1 MQAKRPDSTPVEAHY
16 LAKSWMDRQRLVSRG
31 SMKGEYTIV
40 MNPFA
45 VQRNS
50 IRQEYFSNFR
60 DNSAI
65 SERIQHHLTQLLSNL
80 PNESYILPPAGYGDA
95 LVDCSDEKKGCRPSA
110 SDASS
115 RDVISPNASAN
126 VSVNGVDISVKPGAG
141 SSRVGT
147 TGGLGVG
154 NLPNQGNTSIKRQ
167 ETQDGNDSSK
177 HRISGALP
185 SSSLTSVGQDLNWP
199 LNGRREDTPTT
210 KVHSPSPDPVLMLE
224 TGPAGAA
231 DARVL
236 HSTGRGEASTS
247 TVTAAASSIC
257 GPEKQGQDC
266 DCSAETMPNR
276 NLAYLL
282 NSKHVRLELDE
293 IPPYTPPT
301 PASFQQAMTSQD
313 DCGSITE
320 RNQLAEKCTG
330 GVCGGST
337 CIDLSTKKE
346 NVLAV
351 NVSGHLNSNSR
362 SESPA
367 GVSVGST
374 AAPGPTSTNIPSPVR
389 RSPTFVGEPQ
399 AKRPRTDPSL
409 KIEQVGTTFAAG
421 WCGTS
426 GSEPKDR
433 GIQYP
438 SWKLASLPERP
449 LSALGRALG
458 GTVRSSTPIDNQ
470 GNVQKD
476 NSPSKTAFTHGPA
489 SSSGVGSVK
498 TGGSRAAEYHQAP
511 FDVAPPMKGSDNVGT
526 NMSMVERIGNTQNNG
541 ARLGQQLAYQGS
553 AMGKIEER
561 KDDSV
566 SGNLGS
572 ARGAPIVEGSTSD
585 GMDSRV
591 ESDGNVDT
599 NKDLKMNLNLNMSL
613 NVNVNSHHSK
623 SAEQPACDG
632 AKGGGSGG
640 VCAKRSLGLQCDI
653 CGVTFAKRGNKM
665 RHIATVHDRLKQFQC
680 DYCGMK
686 FGLKA
691 DLTRHRVR
699 IHESRAFSCTKCS
712 KSFAEESQLVMH
724 MRVTHEENTK
734 PWECATC
741 HIRFGRKSSLT
752 RHEQTVH
759 QQTRFA
765 CSICKKTYSQRFDAI
780 RHARKVHGVANADKN
795 GCFVLQQ

>member
-1 MQAKRPDSTPVEAHY
+1 MQAKRPDSTPIEAHY
-16 LAKSWMDRQRLVSRG
+16 LAKSWVDRQRLVSHG
-31 SMKGEYTIV
+31 SKKGEYTIV

-45 VQRNS
+45 VQRDS

-80 PNESYILPPAGYGDA
+80 PNESYLLPPTGYGDA

-110 SDASS
+110 CDASS
-115 RDVISPNASAN
+115 RDVISPSANAN
-126 VSVNGVDISVKPGAG
+126 VSVNGAGICINAGAG
-141 SSRVGT
+141 SSSVVT
-147 TGGLGVG
+147 AGGLGID
-154 NLPNQGNTSIKRQ
+154 NLPNQGNTSEKPQ
-167 ETQDGNDSSK
+167 ETQGGSNNAK
-177 HRISGALP
+177 RFSGAPP
-185 SSSLTSVGQDLNWP
+185 SSSLTSVRQDINWP
-199 LNGRREDTPTT
+199 LNGRREETPTP
-210 KVHSPSPDPVLMLE
+210 KVHSLSPDPVVMLG
-224 TGPAGAA
+224 TGPSGVA

-236 HSTGRGEASTS
+236 HTTGRGEVSTS
-247 TVTAAASSIC
+247 TVTAAASSTC

-293 IPPYTPPT
+293 IPPYTPT

-320 RNQLAEKCTG
+320 RNQLAEKCPG

-337 CIDLSTKKE
+337 CIDLSSKKE
-346 NVLAV
+346 KELAI
-351 NVSGHLNSNSR
+351 NVSGHLGSNSR

-367 GVSVGST
+367 GVSVRSTPGPGST
-374 AAPGPTSTNIPSPVR
+374 AGNIPSPVR
-389 RSPTFVGEPQ
+389 RAPTLVGEPQ

-409 KIEQVGTTFAAG
+409 KIDQMGTAFAAG
-421 WCGTS
+421 WSGPS

-433 GIQYP
+433 GMQYP
-438 SWKLASLPERP
+438 SWNLASLPERP
-449 LSALGRALG
+449 FSALGRALG
-458 GTVRSSTPIDNQ
+458 GTVRSPTPVDNQ
-470 GNVQKD
+470 GNMQKG
-476 NSPSKTAFTHGPA
+476 NSPPKLPFTHGLG
-489 SSSGVGSVK
+489 SSSDVANVK
-498 TGGSRAAEYHQAP
+498 AGGSRESEYHQTP
-511 FDVAPPMKGSDNVGT
+511 FDLAPPMKDNNNVGM
-526 NMSMVERIGNTQNNG
+526 NMSMEESMRNEQSNG
-541 ARLGQQLAYQGS
+541 ARLGQQLGQQRN
-553 AMGKIEER
+553 MMLKIEER

-566 SGNLGS
+566 SGNVGS

-585 GMDSRV
+585 AVESRV
-591 ESDGNVDT
+591 ESDGNMDT
-599 NKDLKMNLNLNMSL
+599 NKDIKMNVNLNMSV
-613 NVNVNSHHSK
+613 NVNVNSHDSK
-623 SAEQPACDG
+623 STEHPTCDG
-632 AKGGGSGG
+632 GKGRGGSGG
-640 VCAKRSLGLQCDI
+640 VCAKRSSGLQCDI
-653 CGVTFAKRGNKM
+653 CGITFAKRGNKM

-724 MRVTHEENTK
+724 VRVTHEENTK

-780 RHARKVHGVANADKN
+780 RHARKVHGVVNADKN

>member
-16 LAKSWMDRQRLVSRG
+16 LAKSWVDRQRLVSRG
-31 SMKGEYTIV
+31 SKKGEYTIV

-65 SERIQHHLTQLLSNL
+65 SERIQHHLTQLLSTL
-80 PNESYILPPAGYGDA
+80 PNETYILPPTGYGDA

-110 SDASS
+110 CDASS
-115 RDVISPNASAN
+115 RDVISPSASAN
-126 VSVNGVDISVKPGAG
+126 VSVNGAGICISAGAG
-141 SSRVGT
+141 SSSVVT
-147 TGGLGVG
+147 AGGLGLDT
-154 NLPNQGNTSIKRQ
+154 LPNQGAASEKPQ
-167 ETQDGNDSSK
+167 DTQDGNNNTK
-177 HRISGALP
+177 QRFSGTLP
-185 SSSLTSVGQDLNWP
+185 SSSLTSVGQDMNWP
-199 LNGRREDTPTT
+199 LNGRREETPTP
-210 KVHSPSPDPVLMLE
+210 KVHSLSPDPVVMLG
-224 TGPAGAA
+224 TGPTGGA
-231 DARVL
+231 DSRVL
-236 HSTGRGEASTS
+236 QTSGRGEVSTS
-247 TVTAAASSIC
+247 TVTVAASSTC

-293 IPPYTPPT
+293 IPPYTPT
-301 PASFQQAMTSQD
+301 PASFQQTMTQD
-313 DCGSITE
+313 DCGSITD

-330 GVCGGST
+330 GVCGGGT
-337 CIDLSTKKE
+337 CVDLSTKKE
-346 NVLAV
+346 KELEI
-351 NVSGHLNSNSR
+351 NVSGHLDSNSR

-367 GVSVGST
+367 GASVGST
-374 AAPGPTSTNIPSPVR
+374 AAPGSTAANVHSPIRRAPTLL
-389 RSPTFVGEPQ
+389 GEPQ

-409 KIEQVGTTFAAG
+409 KIDQVGTAYAAG
-421 WCGTS
+421 WSGPS

-433 GIQYP
+433 GMQYP
-438 SWKLASLPERP
+438 SWNLASLPERP

-458 GTVRSSTPIDNQ
+458 GTVRSPTPADNQ
-470 GNVQKD
+470 SNVQKD
-476 NSPSKTAFTHGPA
+476 NAPPKIPFTHGLG
-489 SSSGVGSVK
+489 SSTDIARVK
-498 TGGSRAAEYHQAP
+498 AGGSREVDYHQTPFELAP
-511 FDVAPPMKGSDNVGT
+511 ALKGSNNVGM
-526 NMSMVERIGNTQNNG
+526 NMSVEESMRNDASNG
-541 ARLGQQLAYQGS
+541 ARLGQQMSKQHS
-553 AMGKIEER
+553 MMGKIEER

-566 SGNLGS
+566 SGNVGS

-585 GMDSRV
+585 AVESRV
-591 ESDGNVDT
+591 ESDGNMDM
-599 NKDLKMNLNLNMSL
+599 NKDLKMN
-613 NVNVNSHHSK
+613 VNVNMSVNVNLNSHDSSK
-623 SAEQPACDG
+623 SMEHPACHG
-632 AKGGGSGG
+632 GNGEGGSSG
-640 VCAKRSLGLQCDI
+640 VCAKRSSGLQCDI
-653 CGVTFAKRGNKM
+653 CGITFAKRGNKM

-724 MRVTHEENTK
+724 VRVTHEENTK

-780 RHARKVHGVANADKN
+780 RHARKVHGVVNADKN
-795 GCFVLQQ
+795 GCLVLHQ